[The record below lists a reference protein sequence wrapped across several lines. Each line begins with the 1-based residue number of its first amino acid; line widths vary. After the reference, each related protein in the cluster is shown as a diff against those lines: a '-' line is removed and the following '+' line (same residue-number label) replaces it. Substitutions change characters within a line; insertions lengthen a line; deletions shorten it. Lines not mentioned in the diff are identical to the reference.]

1 MKKSKKDIKIEPLK
15 EVSYY
20 IISDKD
26 ERVIS
31 EEPYKDFKV
40 AMDKMMAD
48 PKAKY
53 LVKITETTLLE
64 KVLDEE
70 IKAGMEEKKL

>member
-40 AMDKMMAD
+40 AMDEMMAD

-53 LVKITETTLLE
+53 LVKITETRLLE
-64 KVLDEE
+64 KILDEE
-70 IKAGMEEKKL
+70 IKVGMEEKKL